1 MKKYMLAA
9 VLASLASPAMAEP
22 VMIDL
27 GPEMTCYINDNDPPS
42 NIRTQPNGVVVGHLY
57 NGTVVVPADR
67 MRANSGSYGMWDF
80 VQTIDKQTGKAVNEG
95 WVFEALISC
104 GTK

>member
-1 MKKYMLAA
+1 MKKYMLAAA

-27 GPEMTCYINDNDPPS
+27 GPAMTCYINDNDPPS

-57 NGTVVVPADR
+57 NGTVVVPARSHESKLRVLRNVGFCSND
-67 MRANSGSYGMWDF
+67 
-80 VQTIDKQTGKAVNEG
+80 
-95 WVFEALISC
+95 
-104 GTK
+104 